1 MGGTAVQLVPYGRTA
16 VIDLAGGPRA
26 SRDRDPPPAIAIVG
40 IGNLL
45 LSDDGAGIHAVR
57 GLRKNSRVRS
67 MARLIDGGTI
77 GTDLLAEVCGC
88 EKLLIIDAVDAD
100 LPPGTTIR
108 MDFSGP
114 DPQKI
119 DTRNAH
125 QFGIPGLLDDLRL
138 LGQAPR
144 QVVLVGVQ
152 PAAMGLGTQLSPEVA
167 SALPVVS
174 AEVVRQLDRWTSA
187 AGREFKGLEVRSL
200 DPALPGAAR
209 ETSGTE
215 QPRERI

>member
-1 MGGTAVQLVPYGRTA
+1 MT
-16 VIDLAGGPRA
+16 
-26 SRDRDPPPAIAIVG
+26 DPPTIAIVG
-40 IGNLL
+40 VGNLL

-57 GLRKNSRVRS
+57 GLRRDSRVGS

-88 EKLLIIDAVDAD
+88 DKLLIVDAVDAG

-114 DPQKI
+114 DPPKI
-119 DTRNAH
+119 DSRNAH
-125 QFGIPGLLDDLRL
+125 QLGIPGLLDDLRL

-144 QVVLVGVQ
+144 QVVLVGIQ
-152 PAAMGLGTQLSPEVA
+152 PAAMGWGTQLSPEV
-167 SALPVVS
+167 SRALPVLS

-187 AGREFKGLEVRSL
+187 RGAEPSDAAPLGEVR
-200 DPALPGAAR
+200 
-209 ETSGTE
+209 EISGTE

>member
-1 MGGTAVQLVPYGRTA
+1 M
-16 VIDLAGGPRA
+16 I
-26 SRDRDPPPAIAIVG
+26 DPPKTVAIVG
-40 IGNLL
+40 VGNLL

-57 GLRKNSRVRS
+57 GLRRNPRVAS
-67 MARLIDGGTI
+67 LARLIDGGTV

-88 EKLLIIDAVDAD
+88 EQLLIVDAVDAG
-100 LPPGTTIR
+100 LPAGATVR

-114 DPQKI
+114 DPPKI
-119 DTRNAH
+119 DTRNSH
-125 QFGIPGLLDDLRL
+125 QLGIPGLLDDLRL

-144 QVVLVGVQ
+144 QVVLVGIQ
-152 PAAMGLGTQLSPEVA
+152 PAAMGLGTELSPAVA
-167 SALPVVS
+167 GALPVVS

-187 AGREFKGLEVRSL
+187 AGAANSQGTQGAESS
-200 DPALPGAAR
+200 DAALPRAAR

>member
-1 MGGTAVQLVPYGRTA
+1 MT
-16 VIDLAGGPRA
+16 
-26 SRDRDPPPAIAIVG
+26 PAIAILGV
-40 IGNLL
+40 GNLL

-57 GLRKNSRVRS
+57 MLRRDARVRS
-67 MARLIDGGTI
+67 VARIIDGGTV

-88 EKLLIIDAVDAD
+88 ENLLIVDAVDAG

-114 DPQKI
+114 DPRKI
-119 DTRNAH
+119 ETRNAH
-125 QFGIPGLLDDLRL
+125 QSGIPGLLDDLRL

-152 PAAMGLGTQLSPEVA
+152 PAVVGLGTKLSPEVA
-167 SALPVVS
+167 SALGVVS
-174 AEVVRQLDRWTSA
+174 AEVERQLDRWTSA
-187 AGREFKGLEVRSL
+187 SGA
-200 DPALPGAAR
+200 ALPEAAE

-215 QPRERI
+215 QLREHI